1 MRELEEDGMGYW
13 FVSRE
18 EMEHDTRD
26 HQFLECGEH
35 NGHLYGTKL
44 DTIRT
49 IIRQG
54 KMCVLD
60 CSPNVIINFQIRIN
74 GTKFE
79 RVFISFVLSLGFEN
93 SSQLSRVYAIRYF
106 PSSTWYGAFKG
117 NLCKRKIFQSELDG
131 KLHHTRCPAVIFPN
145 HSLITSLYS
154 FQPKLFCLFVV

>member
-18 EMEHDTRD
+18 EMEHDIRD

-44 DTIRT
+44 DSIRA

-60 CSPNVIINFQIRIN
+60 CSPNVILLQAGCF
-74 GTKFE
+74 
-79 RVFISFVLSLGFEN
+79 
-93 SSQLSRVYAIRYF
+93 
-106 PSSTWYGAFKG
+106 
-117 NLCKRKIFQSELDG
+117 
-131 KLHHTRCPAVIFPN
+131 
-145 HSLITSLYS
+145 SLYLIPHHS
-154 FQPKLFCLFVV
+154 FN

>member
-18 EMEHDTRD
+18 EMEHDVRD

-60 CSPNVIINFQIRIN
+60 CSPQVRNDSILKLKFVDFNNIN
-74 GTKFE
+74 
-79 RVFISFVLSLGFEN
+79 SL
-93 SSQLSRVYAIRYF
+93 
-106 PSSTWYGAFKG
+106 
-117 NLCKRKIFQSELDG
+117 
-131 KLHHTRCPAVIFPN
+131 
-145 HSLITSLYS
+145 
-154 FQPKLFCLFVV
+154 